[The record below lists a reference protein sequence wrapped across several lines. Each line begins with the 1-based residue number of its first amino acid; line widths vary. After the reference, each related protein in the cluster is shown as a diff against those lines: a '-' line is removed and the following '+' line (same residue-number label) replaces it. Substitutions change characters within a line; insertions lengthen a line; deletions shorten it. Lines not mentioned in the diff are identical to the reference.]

1 MNADPLTYAPF
12 LLLLLLGAL
21 VEIRYWIR
29 NRARMTPKARL
40 RRGLFLAAVPVL
52 CAALWLGWERAAFW
66 LEEHSAPPYPD
77 QSRIGPEDNQDG
89 LRTFTERLWETVRSG
104 THAEAQA
111 GSMMRSSSSACASRP
126 PARGKRTVDEPLS
139 TRRQDRQV
147 TALFRTA
154 LANGHFVL
162 SDILDR
168 YAEAKRSI
176 RAAFK
181 VAGRFFP
188 AVSFGTFLS

>member
-66 LEEHSAPPYPD
+66 LEEHSAPPYAQIEVPVSD
-77 QSRIGPEDNQDG
+77 LRDNQDG

-111 GSMMRSSSSACASRP
+111 RLHDALFFLGLC
-126 PARGKRTVDEPLS
+126 EPLS
-139 TRRQDRQV
+139 TRDVKIAGV

-168 YAEAKRSI
+168 YAEAKREH
-176 RAAFK
+176 
-181 VAGRFFP
+181 P
-188 AVSFGTFLS
+188 ELLSK

>member
-66 LEEHSAPPYPD
+66 LEEHSAPPYAQIEVPVSD
-77 QSRIGPEDNQDG
+77 LKDNEDG
-89 LRTFTERLWETVRSG
+89 LLPCHLRYSAEYEKCLLIWEPKP
-104 THAEAQA
+104 
-111 GSMMRSSSSACASRP
+111 M
-126 PARGKRTVDEPLS
+126 K
-139 TRRQDRQV
+139 
-147 TALFRTA
+147 
-154 LANGHFVL
+154 
-162 SDILDR
+162 
-168 YAEAKRSI
+168 
-176 RAAFK
+176 
-181 VAGRFFP
+181 
-188 AVSFGTFLS
+188 

>member
-66 LEEHSAPPYPD
+66 LEEHSAPPYVH
-77 QSRIGPEDNQDG
+77 RAALGNG
-89 LRTFTERLWETVRSG
+89 TERDARRS
-104 THAEAQA
+104 A
-111 GSMMRSSSSACASRP
+111 G
-126 PARGKRTVDEPLS
+126 PAP
-139 TRRQDRQV
+139 
-147 TALFRTA
+147 
-154 LANGHFVL
+154 
-162 SDILDR
+162 
-168 YAEAKRSI
+168 
-176 RAAFK
+176 
-181 VAGRFFP
+181 
-188 AVSFGTFLS
+188 

>member
-66 LEEHSAPPYPD
+66 LEEHSAPPYAQIEVPVSD
-77 QSRIGPEDNQDG
+77 LRDNQDG

-104 THAEAQA
+104 THAEALLP
-111 GSMMRSSSSACASRP
+111 RP
-126 PARGKRTVDEPLS
+126 VRAVLRLGGKGHRGRAAQHA
-139 TRRQDRQV
+139 RRQDRRGDGPV
-147 TALFRTA
+147 PYRAGERTFR
-154 LANGHFVL
+154 
-162 SDILDR
+162 
-168 YAEAKRSI
+168 
-176 RAAFK
+176 
-181 VAGRFFP
+181 
-188 AVSFGTFLS
+188 AVRHS

>member
-12 LLLLLLGAL
+12 LLLLLLGVL

-40 RRGLFLAAVPVL
+40 RRGLFLATVPVL

-66 LEEHSAPPYPD
+66 LEEHSAPPYAQIEVPVSD
-77 QSRIGPEDNQDG
+77 LRDNQDG

-111 GSMMRSSSSACASRP
+111 RLHDALFFLGLCELSSGSGGKGH
-126 PARGKRTVDEPLS
+126 RGRTAQHA
-139 TRRQDRQV
+139 RRQDRRGDGPV
-147 TALFRTA
+147 PYRAGERTFR
-154 LANGHFVL
+154 
-162 SDILDR
+162 
-168 YAEAKRSI
+168 
-176 RAAFK
+176 
-181 VAGRFFP
+181 
-188 AVSFGTFLS
+188 AVRHS

>member
-66 LEEHSAPPYPD
+66 LEEHSAPPYAQIEVPVSD
-77 QSRIGPEDNQDG
+77 LRDNQDG
-89 LRTFTERLWETVRSG
+89 PVG
-104 THAEAQA
+104 I
-111 GSMMRSSSSACASRP
+111 
-126 PARGKRTVDEPLS
+126 S
-139 TRRQDRQV
+139 TRNESTMLQCQMRIGSWK
-147 TALFRTA
+147 T
-154 LANGHFVL
+154 
-162 SDILDR
+162 
-168 YAEAKRSI
+168 
-176 RAAFK
+176 
-181 VAGRFFP
+181 
-188 AVSFGTFLS
+188 

>member
-66 LEEHSAPPYPD
+66 LEEHSAPPYAQIEVPVSD
-77 QSRIGPEDNQDG
+77 LRDNQDG

-111 GSMMRSSSSACASRP
+111 RLMMRSSSSACASCP
-126 PARGKRTVDEPLS
+126 PARGERAPWT
-139 TRRQDRQV
+139 
-147 TALFRTA
+147 
-154 LANGHFVL
+154 N
-162 SDILDR
+162 
-168 YAEAKRSI
+168 RSA
-176 RAAFK
+176 RATSRSP
-181 VAGRFFP
+181 G
-188 AVSFGTFLS
+188 

>member
-40 RRGLFLAAVPVL
+40 RRGLFLAAVP
-52 CAALWLGWERAAFW
+52 
-66 LEEHSAPPYPD
+66 
-77 QSRIGPEDNQDG
+77 
-89 LRTFTERLWETVRSG
+89 
-104 THAEAQA
+104 
-111 GSMMRSSSSACASRP
+111 
-126 PARGKRTVDEPLS
+126 LS
-139 TRRQDRQV
+139 TRDVKIAGV

-168 YAEAKRSI
+168 YAEAKREH
-176 RAAFK
+176 
-181 VAGRFFP
+181 P
-188 AVSFGTFLS
+188 ELLSK

>member
-66 LEEHSAPPYPD
+66 LEEHSAPPYAQIEVPVSD
-77 QSRIGPEDNQDG
+77 LRDNQDG

-111 GSMMRSSSSACASRP
+111 RLHDALFFLGLCELSSGSG
-126 PARGKRTVDEPLS
+126 GKGTVDEPLS
-139 TRRQDRQV
+139 TRDVKIAGV

-154 LANGHFVL
+154 LANGHFAL

-168 YAEAKRSI
+168 YAEAKREH
-176 RAAFK
+176 
-181 VAGRFFP
+181 P
-188 AVSFGTFLS
+188 ELLSK

>member
-29 NRARMTPKARL
+29 NCARMTPKARL

-52 CAALWLGWERAAFW
+52 CAALWLGWEREAFW
-66 LEEHSAPPYPD
+66 LEEHSAPPYAQIEVPVSD
-77 QSRIGPEDNQDG
+77 LRDNQDG

-111 GSMMRSSSSACASRP
+111 RFHDALFFLGLCELSSGSG
-126 PARGKRTVDEPLS
+126 GKGTVDEPLS
-139 TRRQDRQV
+139 TRDVKIAGV

-168 YAEAKRSI
+168 YAEAKREH
-176 RAAFK
+176 
-181 VAGRFFP
+181 P
-188 AVSFGTFLS
+188 ELLSK

>member
-66 LEEHSAPPYPD
+66 LEEHSAPPYAQIEVPVSD
-77 QSRIGPEDNQDG
+77 LRDNQDG

-111 GSMMRSSSSACASRP
+111 RFH
-126 PARGKRTVDEPLS
+126 D
-139 TRRQDRQV
+139 
-147 TALFRTA
+147 ALFF
-154 LANGHFVL
+154 LGLCEL
-162 SDILDR
+162 SSGSGER
-168 YAEAKRSI
+168 APWTSRSA
-176 RAAFK
+176 RATSRSP
-181 VAGRFFP
+181 G
-188 AVSFGTFLS
+188 